1 MISEGVSGLKA
12 FFFTSRKMKLSFIW
26 FIFIVFLFLLWIMG
40 ENKNDRTV
48 AVSVLVC
55 GASTFVFWSY
65 KTRISEIF
73 TFNLSPRKK
82 FVLMGG
88 LGAVWAESVFWF
100 LEKVFGAS
108 GVAANPNLAI
118 DLLVTMPWYIMMLF
132 LLFEVETKY
141 HYSFTEVLFF
151 GGIYELGADGI
162 FGQAMEGLTLV
173 GLFLV
178 VLVIPMFVI
187 VYSVIVLPPTY
198 LLRKEIDKMR
208 EMKGG
213 DQGHRYWYAL
223 LPLLGLIP
231 YFVMVSV
238 LLAF

>member
-1 MISEGVSGLKA
+1 MISEGISGLKT
-12 FFFTSRKMKLSFIW
+12 FFFTSRKMKLSLIW
-26 FIFIVFLFLLWIMG
+26 FIFIIFLFLVWIAG

-73 TFNLSPRKK
+73 AFSLSPRKK
-82 FVLMGG
+82 FVLVGG
-88 LGAVWAESVFWF
+88 LGAVWVESVFWF

-118 DLLVTMPWYIMMLF
+118 DLLATMPWYIMMVF

-141 HYSFTEVLFF
+141 HYSYTEVLFL

-162 FGQAMEGLTLV
+162 FGQSMQGLTPA

-187 VYSVIVLPPTY
+187 VYSFIVLPPTY

-208 EMKGG
+208 EMKGRG
-213 DQGHRYWYAL
+213 QGHRYWYAL

-231 YFVMVSV
+231 YFAMVF
-238 LLAF
+238 LFF